1 MRQWYCES
9 GRVGSANGQEAETH
23 EGPAIRVSFMENK
36 FNNFITM
43 RKNKILIGM

>member
-1 MRQWYCES
+1 MRRWYCES
-9 GRVGSANGQEAETH
+9 GRVGSAEGQVAGTH
-23 EGPAIRVSFMENK
+23 EDPAIRVSFMENK